1 MNPKPDETPQEPE
14 YLRLAL
20 EDLGPTGE
28 TVAHLDGEAIHVFGG
43 IPGEEVVARV
53 VRRLKDRVLAQ
64 VEQVISPSPHR
75 IEPPCPYYGTCT
87 GCQWQHIDYSYQL
100 ELKQQA
106 VQKELERIPSLEGDA
121 VGPTLPSPQEFHYRN
136 HARFTVG
143 RDGALGFVSSMTRRP
158 VRIDCCMIMD
168 PWIND
173 ALQKLQDK
181 CGETTQLSVRYGVN
195 TGAWL
200 IQPPLTEPNIPL
212 KSGQTHYDEALEGS
226 TFRIAASSFFQV
238 NTRQTEQIVALIRDR
253 LGLAGTGVLVDA
265 YAGVGTLGVL
275 LAPMVTRVIAIE
287 ESASAVK
294 DAAINTLGLD
304 NVEFLQ
310 QRTED
315 ALEALEETPD
325 YVILDPPRKGCDT
338 RALEALTGRPPKK
351 IAYVS
356 CDPESLARDL
366 GILHQGPFRIDEVQ
380 PIDMFPQT
388 YHVECLAILSQ
399 ID

>member
-1 MNPKPDETPQEPE
+1 
-14 YLRLAL
+14 
-20 EDLGPTGE
+20 
-28 TVAHLDGEAIHVFGG
+28 
-43 IPGEEVVARV
+43 
-53 VRRLKDRVLAQ
+53 
-64 VEQVISPSPHR
+64 
-75 IEPPCPYYGTCT
+75 
-87 GCQWQHIDYSYQL
+87 
-100 ELKQQA
+100 
-106 VQKELERIPSLEGDA
+106 
-121 VGPTLPSPQEFHYRN
+121 
-136 HARFTVG
+136 
-143 RDGALGFVSSMTRRP
+143 MTRRP

-265 YAGVGTLGVL
+265 YGGVGTLGVL